1 MSRYPGT
8 YEFFRKSTIYKV
20 RKFSRKNEIHWNSN
34 ESWGQKN
41 VRESLQLTSVMKGMR
56 ELGQPGV
63 EIAGRSEGEAL
74 WLRISNGQRY
84 TQGPKVQNQA
94 LATGSEEAMPMAVGP
109 EGKSTVCCT
118 CWAVAPP
125 VNWQAW
131 HALCQTSWARLSWIS
146 GCLEI
151 RRALAK

>member
-20 RKFSRKNEIHWNSN
+20 RKFSHKNEIHWNSN

-94 LATGSEEAMPMAVGP
+94 PATDSEEAMPMAVGP
-109 EGKSTVCCT
+109 KGR
-118 CWAVAPP
+118 
-125 VNWQAW
+125 
-131 HALCQTSWARLSWIS
+131 ALCVARAELLHRLWTGKPDMPSVKP
-146 GCLEI
+146 LEH
-151 RRALAK
+151 ACPGFQAA